1 MVQPTDHY
9 DTGALPSRNFA
20 FSFSLF
26 ALQRAGFSMGCSCG
40 KNNFSGSKKNI
51 FFPHCPPETQ
61 TSPAF
66 QKTIFQAL
74 KNIFFACLVSNLP
87 TPPRYLV

>member
-1 MVQPTDHY
+1 MVQPTDPF

-20 FSFSLF
+20 FSFSRF
-26 ALQRAGFSMGCSCG
+26 ALQRAGFSMGCSRP
-40 KNNFSGSKKNI
+40 
-51 FFPHCPPETQ
+51 FFRLLFFFLHCPPETQ

-74 KNIFFACLVSNLP
+74 KNHFFACLVSNLP